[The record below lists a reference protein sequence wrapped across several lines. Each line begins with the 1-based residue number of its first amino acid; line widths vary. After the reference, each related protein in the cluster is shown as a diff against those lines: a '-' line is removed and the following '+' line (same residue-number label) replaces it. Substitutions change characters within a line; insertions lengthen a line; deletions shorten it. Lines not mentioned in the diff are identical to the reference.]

1 LLTIIIPVY
10 NNKRNIKKNI
20 EIIDRKIKS
29 CFNKYEIIIV
39 DDSTN
44 DNTLNNLKNIVSK
57 NVKILKNSK
66 NIGKSYSIL
75 KAVN

>member
-1 LLTIIIPVY
+1 MLTIIIPVY

-29 CFNKYEIIIV
+29 YFNKYEIIIV
-39 DDSTN
+39 DDSSN

-57 NVKILKNSK
+57 NVRI
-66 NIGKSYSIL
+66 
-75 KAVN
+75 